1 MRDEF
6 FADVMAAIQGKV
18 APQHV
23 WKKGLKAKCKAARR
37 EFLHEFRLTGHFRQ
51 KVSEKPQSSFGVFC
65 WVYDERPPE
74 GDLSF

>member
-23 WKKGLKAKCKAARR
+23 WNKGLKAKCKAARR
-37 EFLHEFRLTGHFRQ
+37 EFLHEFRPYGAFPA
-51 KVSEKPQSSFGVFC
+51 KS
-65 WVYDERPPE
+65 
-74 GDLSF
+74 